1 MEEKS
6 LSKPTMV
13 SRLPKF
19 GARPSSGVSS
29 PLPNGPPQ
37 PPPPTQ
43 EGKTPPPGR
52 ANGLLRTYSFSLKW
66 RKDGVGT
73 SPEDG
78 ACLEGREDKPQFQ
91 LPLLGKEG
99 KKASPSTPK
108 LQRSASSVSSTSSP
122 KAIPRHQPS
131 KASPKTGARLG
142 QSPLSGGLKAGLN
155 GSLGS
160 RRSGSGSCLVNSGS
174 PRSGSRD
181 SLSQSSDSLKSLVLD
196 NMVRSQSF
204 THFKQIPSPSSLPM
218 TRSFSFNRAV
228 ELAKPLANTQLRTP
242 RTTLI
247 KPPQGLAN
255 GRLGLG
261 LGGMGGVGSVG
272 SLGGL
277 QYGRVGSSPLLSTPT
292 PTPPSGL
299 KKPLLPSCVLS
310 KPSALGCRLAR
321 PGQAKLQKPLFPGM
335 VRGEVRA
342 GAGGVG
348 DPPDKADS
356 PPVSPDPPSASE
368 RSGSLS
374 GSLRDALSQPCT
386 ADGLE
391 DMSLSSASSLERND
405 TSDEFLDDFDGLGDP
420 GQGEVPDNRSRG
432 NATEIRL
439 RHFLNETMDWEGMGL
454 TGGQE
459 EGGERGSRGG
469 LSSEE
474 GEFPQG
480 SSLEL
485 SPSNS
490 SGGTYMWD
498 EEGLGGLAS
507 HPCDSYDNADLNS
520 MDILNQLGSLDP
532 GDLEE
537 DDLMLDVDLPDD
549 ALPAHR

>member
-1 MEEKS
+1 MEERS
-6 LSKPTMV
+6 LAKPPRV

-19 GARPSSGVSS
+19 GARPAPGVSS
-29 PLPNGPPQ
+29 PLPKGPPQ
-37 PPPPTQ
+37 PPVSTQ

-52 ANGLLRTYSFSLKW
+52 ANGLLRTSSFSLKW
-66 RKDGVGT
+66 RKDGVGA

-78 ACLEGREDKPQFQ
+78 ACLEEREDKPQFQ

-99 KKASPSTPK
+99 KKTSPSTPK
-108 LQRSASSVSSTSSP
+108 LRRSGSSVSSTSSP
-122 KAIPRHQPS
+122 KAIPRQQPS

-160 RRSGSGSCLVNSGS
+160 RRSGSGSCLANSGS

-181 SLSQSSDSLKSLVLD
+181 SLSQSSDSLKSLVLLD

-247 KPPQGLAN
+247 KPPQGLA
-255 GRLGLG
+255 
-261 LGGMGGVGSVG
+261 MGVVGSLG

-277 QYGRVGSSPLLSTPT
+277 QYGRVGSSPLLST

-335 VRGEVRA
+335 LRGEVRA
-342 GAGGVG
+342 EAGGG
-348 DPPDKADS
+348 GYPPDEAAL
-356 PPVSPDPPSASE
+356 PPVTPDPLSDSE
-368 RSGSLS
+368 RSGSL
-374 GSLRDALSQPCT
+374 RDGLSQLCT
-386 ADGLE
+386 AEGLE

-405 TSDEFLDDFDGLGDP
+405 TSDEFLDDLDSLGDP
-420 GQGEVPDNRSRG
+420 VQGQVPDNRSRG

-439 RHFLNETMDWEGMGL
+439 RHFLNETMDWEGVGL
-454 TGGQE
+454 TG
-459 EGGERGSRGG
+459 RTM
-469 LSSEE
+469 LV
-474 GEFPQG
+474 
-480 SSLEL
+480 
-485 SPSNS
+485 
-490 SGGTYMWD
+490 
-498 EEGLGGLAS
+498 
-507 HPCDSYDNADLNS
+507 
-520 MDILNQLGSLDP
+520 QLCG
-532 GDLEE
+532 
-537 DDLMLDVDLPDD
+537 
-549 ALPAHR
+549 